1 MAPIFASTCLCLCV
15 ADDLYLIGHL
25 ISSGWS
31 RPIFCPVC
39 LGVSASVSVSIG
51 RVGVFFSCCCWKC
64 FYGPGAN
71 SVVNHRERW
80 AGNARGRR
88 QRHLCSAAPTTDGM
102 APHRLI
108 FFPYIFFSVGALGPV
123 PTIFDPPFC
132 LLLVDSGRHSF
143 HISLGLSRRGS
154 RRRGGGALTVNY

>member
-1 MAPIFASTCLCLCV
+1 MILPTLLTILDIHYQLGMAPIFASTCLCLCLCV

-80 AGNARGRR
+80 AGHARGRR

-108 FFPYIFFSVGALGPV
+108 FSPYIFSSVVVWGRGEGEMM
-123 PTIFDPPFC
+123 
-132 LLLVDSGRHSF
+132 DS
-143 HISLGLSRRGS
+143 
-154 RRRGGGALTVNY
+154 VC